1 MDLLQAFFLV
11 DLTFSP
17 DSGIMKPHAKDPFHI
32 EVGEDELD
40 TEIQRLAER
49 MGEKPDKLRKALVK
63 QDRIEAVRSEIAKGK
78 ALEFLVDHATV
89 VDEEGNPVDLTLPGA
104 GSADAG
110 PSPDDEPT
118 QDDPPQD
125 EE

>member
-1 MDLLQAFFLV
+1 MLFRSKVRRDL
-11 DLTFSP
+11 
-17 DSGIMKPHAKDPFHI
+17 
-32 EVGEDELD
+32 
-40 TEIQRLAER
+40 ER
-49 MGEKPDKLRKALVK
+49 GGA
-63 QDRIEAVRSEIAKGK
+63 IEAVRSEIAKGK

-104 GSADAG
+104 GSADDG
-110 PSPDDEPT
+110 TSPDDEPT